1 MQVKALDATT
11 DTIAASFLPAFTPR
25 SFLPTQSYTDAFD
38 QRPGQ
43 GNNVTTLIRKYKW
56 PALLAAALMV
66 FCALIFFLIKSYT
79 YDTST
84 YFESRD
90 FIRQLKQSDAN
101 WNVKILRKKIDVS
114 NNLSLAPPPEA
125 NSRWEQLERLNN
137 SGPLAALW
145 ASRRQGYVEAVR
157 NKTLLVDQ
165 FQQHNAHLR
174 EALDALPLVEDEIQA
189 LLNEINI
196 PTPAERLSAANTI
209 VELSLATLEYTLY
222 VTPAKAQEVQR
233 LLNELG
239 PNIDRLP
246 ADRQP
251 PFLTLAQHVKSIVE
265 EQPIVNDLLD
275 RINVIPVAQEL
286 DSINE
291 LLNETQRRTA
301 ATDRQYHLYLAV
313 CASLMAI
320 LMIYLAVR
328 LVRSYSVINHINH
341 ELQLSNERLEERVQ
355 ERTRELKEAERELL
369 DAARM
374 AGMAEIATN
383 VLHNVGNVLNSVNI
397 SAELVTRKLRSSKT
411 AGLGKAVKMMN
422 EHADDLGQFITVD
435 EKGKLLPRYF
445 NELVDS
451 IAAEQTMLIEEL
463 AQLTKSIDHI
473 KEIVTTQQ
481 TYAGAARL
489 IEPLKV
495 NDLFEDAL
503 RMNSDA
509 LSRHRVTVIKEY
521 QDVPTILG
529 DKHRLLLILINLI
542 SNAKFAMS
550 HVSEPREMTLG
561 IQILEPTTLCLTVKD
576 RGEGIAPENLARI
589 FNHGFT
595 TRKDGHG
602 FGLHS
607 CALAAVEMN
616 GRLHVHSDGPGNGA
630 LFTLEIPLELA
641 NR

>member
-1 MQVKALDATT
+1 
-11 DTIAASFLPAFTPR
+11 
-25 SFLPTQSYTDAFD
+25 
-38 QRPGQ
+38 
-43 GNNVTTLIRKYKW
+43 VTHIIKKYKW
-56 PALLAAALMV
+56 PALLAAALIV
-66 FCALIFFLIKSYT
+66 FAALLFFLIKSYT
-79 YDTST
+79 YDSST

-90 FIRQLKQSDAN
+90 FIRQLKQADAN
-101 WNVKILRKKIDVS
+101 WSVKILRKKIGVN

-125 NSRWEQLERLNN
+125 GSRWEQLEQLNN
-137 SGPLAALW
+137 SGPLAVLW
-145 ASRRQGYVEAVR
+145 ASRRQGYVDAVK
-157 NKTLLVDQ
+157 NKTVLVDQ
-165 FQQHNAHLR
+165 FQQHNAKLR
-174 EALDALPLVEDEIQA
+174 TALDALPVIEDDIQT
-189 LLNEINI
+189 LLKEM
-196 PTPAERLSAANTI
+196 TVKSPAERLAVASN
-209 VELSLATLEYTLY
+209 VLELTLTTLEYALY
-222 VTPAKAQEVQR
+222 VTSDKAKEVQNQ
-233 LLNELG
+233 LNELERYI
-239 PNIDRLP
+239 NQLP
-246 ADRQP
+246 ATYQP
-251 PFLTLAQHVKSIVE
+251 PFVTLAQHVKAVIE

-275 RINVIPVAQEL
+275 RISVIPVAQEL

-301 ATDRQYHLYLAV
+301 AADRQYHVYLGV
-313 CASLMAI
+313 CASLMAL

-328 LVRSYSVINHINH
+328 LVRSYAVINQINH
-341 ELQLSNERLEERVQ
+341 ELQSSNERLEERVQ
-355 ERTRELKEAERELL
+355 ERTRELKEAERELV

-397 SAELVTRKLRSSKT
+397 SADLVTRKLRSSKT
-411 AGLGKAVKMMN
+411 LGLGKAVKMMN
-422 EHADDLGQFITVD
+422 EHADDLGQFITSD

-451 IAAEQTMLIEEL
+451 IAAEQTLLIEEL

-489 IEPLKV
+489 IEALSIS
-495 NDLFEDAL
+495 DLFEDAL
-503 RMNSDA
+503 RMNSGA
-509 LSRHRVTVIKEY
+509 LSRHHVTVIKDY
-521 QDVPTILG
+521 QDVPMIMG

-550 HVSEPREMTLG
+550 HVSDHPREMTLG
-561 IQILEPTTLCLTVKD
+561 IRVVDQRTLCVSVKD

-616 GRLHVHSDGPGNGA
+616 GHLHVHSDGPGQGA

-641 NR
+641 PT

>member
-1 MQVKALDATT
+1 M
-11 DTIAASFLPAFTPR
+11 TI
-25 SFLPTQSYTDAFD
+25 
-38 QRPGQ
+38 
-43 GNNVTTLIRKYKW
+43 LIRKYKW
-56 PALLAAALMV
+56 PALLAAALVV
-66 FCALIFFLIKSYT
+66 FSALIFFLIKSYT
-79 YDTST
+79 YDSST

-90 FIRQLKQSDAN
+90 FIRQLKQADAN
-101 WNVKILRKKIDVS
+101 WNVKILRKKIGVN

-125 NSRWEQLERLNN
+125 QSRWEQLERLNN
-137 SGPLAALW
+137 SGPLASLW
-145 ASRRQGYVEAVR
+145 ASRRQGYVEAVQ
-157 NKTLLVDQ
+157 NKRLLVEQ
-165 FQQHNAHLR
+165 FEQHNANLR
-174 EALDALPLVEDEIQA
+174 KSLDELPTVEDEIQTLLQDKKSGSEATRLTIASSVLDLA
-189 LLNEINI
+189 L
-196 PTPAERLSAANTI
+196 TTS
-209 VELSLATLEYTLY
+209 EYALY
-222 VTPAKAQEVQR
+222 VTSDKAREVQAQ
-233 LLNELG
+233 LSELERA
-239 PNIDRLP
+239 IEQLP
-246 ADRQP
+246 ASYRP
-251 PFLTLAQHVKSIVE
+251 VFVSLTQHANTVIQ
-265 EQPIVNDLLD
+265 EQPLVNDLLD
-275 RINVIPVAQEL
+275 RISVIPVAQEL

-301 ATDRQYHLYLAV
+301 ATDRQYHMYLAV
-313 CASLMAI
+313 CASLMAL

-328 LVRSYSVINHINH
+328 LVRSYSVINQINH
-341 ELQLSNERLEERVQ
+341 ELQTANDRLEERVQ
-355 ERTRELKEAERELL
+355 ERTRELKEAERELV

-397 SAELVTRKLRSSKT
+397 SAELVTRKLKNSKT
-411 AGLGKAVKMMN
+411 QGLGKAVRMMN
-422 EHADDLGQFITVD
+422 EHATDLGQFITED

-451 IAAEQTMLIEEL
+451 IANEQVQLIEEL

-495 NDLFEDAL
+495 SDLFEDAL
-503 RMNSDA
+503 RMNSGA
-509 LSRHRVTVIKEY
+509 LSRHHVTVIKDY
-521 QDVPTILG
+521 QDSPLIMG

-550 HVSEPREMTLG
+550 HVDHPREMTLG
-561 IQILEPTTLCLTVKD
+561 IRIVDPTTLHISVRD
-576 RGEGIAPENLARI
+576 RGEGIAPENQARI

-616 GRLHVHSDGPGNGA
+616 GRLYVHSDGPGQGA

-641 NR
+641 DA

>member
-1 MQVKALDATT
+1 M
-11 DTIAASFLPAFTPR
+11 TI
-25 SFLPTQSYTDAFD
+25 
-38 QRPGQ
+38 
-43 GNNVTTLIRKYKW
+43 LIRKYKW
-56 PALLAAALMV
+56 PALLAAALVV
-66 FCALIFFLIKSYT
+66 FSALIFFLIKSYT
-79 YDTST
+79 YDSST

-90 FIRQLKQSDAN
+90 FIRQLKQADAN
-101 WNVKILRKKIDVS
+101 WNVKILRKKIGVY

-125 NSRWEQLERLNN
+125 QSRWDQLERLNN
-137 SGPLAALW
+137 SGPLASLW
-145 ASRRQGYVEAVR
+145 ASRRQGYVEAIQ
-157 NKTLLVDQ
+157 NKRLLVEQ
-165 FQQHNAHLR
+165 FEQHNANLR
-174 EALDALPLVEDEIQA
+174 RSLDELPIVEDEIQTLLLDKKSGSETTRLTIASSVLDLA
-189 LLNEINI
+189 L
-196 PTPAERLSAANTI
+196 TTS
-209 VELSLATLEYTLY
+209 EYALY
-222 VTPAKAQEVQR
+222 VTSDKAREVQDQ
-233 LLNELG
+233 LGELEHQV
-239 PNIDRLP
+239 DQLP
-246 ADRQP
+246 SSYRPVFAS
-251 PFLTLAQHVKSIVE
+251 LTQHVKTIIQ
-265 EQPIVNDLLD
+265 EQPLVNDLLD
-275 RINVIPVAQEL
+275 RISVIPVAQEL
-286 DSINE
+286 DNINE

-301 ATDRQYHLYLAV
+301 ATDRKYHMYLAV
-313 CASLMAI
+313 CASLMAL

-328 LVRSYSVINHINH
+328 LVRSYSVINQINH
-341 ELQLSNERLEERVQ
+341 ELQTANDRLEERVQ
-355 ERTRELKEAERELL
+355 ERTRELKEAERELV

-397 SAELVTRKLRSSKT
+397 SAELVTRKLKNSKT
-411 AGLGKAVKMMN
+411 QGLGKAVRMMN
-422 EHADDLGQFITVD
+422 EHATDLGQFITED

-451 IAAEQTMLIEEL
+451 IANEQAMLIEEL

-495 NDLFEDAL
+495 SDLFEDAL
-503 RMNSDA
+503 RMNSGA
-509 LSRHRVTVIKEY
+509 LSRHHVTVIKDY
-521 QDVPTILG
+521 QDTPLIMG

-550 HVSEPREMTLG
+550 HVDHPREMTLG
-561 IQILEPTTLCLTVKD
+561 ISIVDPTTLHISVKD
-576 RGEGIAPENLARI
+576 RGEGIAPENQARI

-616 GRLHVHSDGPGNGA
+616 GRLYVHSDGPGQGA

-641 NR
+641 QT

>member
-1 MQVKALDATT
+1 M
-11 DTIAASFLPAFTPR
+11 TI
-25 SFLPTQSYTDAFD
+25 
-38 QRPGQ
+38 
-43 GNNVTTLIRKYKW
+43 LIRKYKW
-56 PALLAAALMV
+56 PALLAAALVV
-66 FCALIFFLIKSYT
+66 FSALIFFLIKSYT
-79 YDTST
+79 YDSST

-90 FIRQLKQSDAN
+90 FIRQLKQADAN
-101 WNVKILRKKIDVS
+101 WNVKILRKKIGVN

-125 NSRWEQLERLNN
+125 QSRWEQLERLNN
-137 SGPLAALW
+137 SGPLALLW
-145 ASRRQGYVEAVR
+145 VSRRQGYVEAVQ
-157 NKTLLVDQ
+157 NKRLLVEQ
-165 FQQHNAHLR
+165 FEQHNANLR
-174 EALDALPLVEDEIQA
+174 KSLDELPTVEDEIQTLLQDKKSGSEATRLTIASSVLDLA
-189 LLNEINI
+189 L
-196 PTPAERLSAANTI
+196 TTS
-209 VELSLATLEYTLY
+209 EYALY
-222 VTPAKAQEVQR
+222 VTSDKAREVQAQ
-233 LLNELG
+233 LSELERA
-239 PNIDRLP
+239 IEQLP
-246 ADRQP
+246 ASYRP
-251 PFLTLAQHVKSIVE
+251 VFVSLTQHANTVIQ
-265 EQPIVNDLLD
+265 EQPLVNDLLD
-275 RINVIPVAQEL
+275 RISVIPVAQEL

-301 ATDRQYHLYLAV
+301 ATDRQYHMYLAV
-313 CASLMAI
+313 CASLMAL

-328 LVRSYSVINHINH
+328 LVRSYSVINQINH
-341 ELQLSNERLEERVQ
+341 ELQTANDRLEERVQ
-355 ERTRELKEAERELL
+355 ERTRELKEAERELV

-397 SAELVTRKLRSSKT
+397 SAELVTRKLKNSKT
-411 AGLGKAVKMMN
+411 QGLGKAVRMMN
-422 EHADDLGQFITVD
+422 EHATDLGQFITED

-451 IAAEQTMLIEEL
+451 IANEQVQLIEEL

-495 NDLFEDAL
+495 SDLFEDAL
-503 RMNSDA
+503 RMNSGA
-509 LSRHRVTVIKEY
+509 LSRHHVTVIKDY
-521 QDVPTILG
+521 QDSPLIMG

-550 HVSEPREMTLG
+550 HVDHPREMTLG
-561 IQILEPTTLCLTVKD
+561 IRIVDPTTLHISVKD
-576 RGEGIAPENLARI
+576 RGEGIAPENQARI

-616 GRLHVHSDGPGNGA
+616 GRLYVHSDGPGQGA
-630 LFTLEIPLELA
+630 VFTLEIPLEWA
-641 NR
+641 DA

>member
-1 MQVKALDATT
+1 LAVALA
-11 DTIAASFLPAFTPR
+11 
-25 SFLPTQSYTDAFD
+25 
-38 QRPGQ
+38 
-43 GNNVTTLIRKYKW
+43 
-56 PALLAAALMV
+56 V
-66 FCALIFFLIKSYT
+66 FSALIFFLIKSYT
-79 YDTST
+79 YDTTT

-101 WNVKILRKKIDVS
+101 WNVKILRKKIGVN
-114 NNLSLAPPPEA
+114 NNLSLVPPPEA
-125 NSRWEQLERLNN
+125 GSRWEQLERLNN
-137 SGPLAALW
+137 TGPLAALW
-145 ASRRQGYVEAVR
+145 NSRRQGYVDAVK
-157 NKTLLVDQ
+157 NKTLLVEE
-165 FQQHNAHLR
+165 FERHNANLR
-174 EALDALPLVEDEIQA
+174 TALDALPTAEDDIQTRLKELQMGSA
-189 LLNEINI
+189 
-196 PTPAERLSAANTI
+196 TERLTAASNV
-209 VELSLATLEYTLY
+209 VELTLTTMEYAAY
-222 VTPAKAQEVQR
+222 VTSDKAREVESQ
-233 LLNELG
+233 LSELE
-239 PNIDRLP
+239 NYIRQLP
-246 ADRQP
+246 APYQP
-251 PFLTLAQHVKSIVE
+251 PFVTLTQHVRSIIA

-286 DSINE
+286 DNINE

-301 ATDRQYHLYLAV
+301 ATDRQYHIYLAV
-313 CASLMAI
+313 CASLMAL

-328 LVRSYSVINHINH
+328 LVRSYAVINLINH
-341 ELQLSNERLEERVQ
+341 ELQSANERLEERVE
-355 ERTRELKEAERELL
+355 ERTRELMEAERELV

-397 SAELVTRKLRSSKT
+397 SAELVTRKLKNSKT
-411 AGLGKAVKMMN
+411 LGLGKAVKMMN
-422 EHADDLGQFITVD
+422 EHTEDLGQFMTHD

-451 IAAEQTMLIEEL
+451 IAAEQALLIDEL
-463 AQLTKSIDHI
+463 AQLTKSVDHI

-481 TYAGAARL
+481 SYAGAARL
-489 IEPLKV
+489 IEPLNV
-495 NDLFEDAL
+495 SDLFEDAL
-503 RMNSDA
+503 RMNSGA
-509 LSRHRVTVIKEY
+509 LSRHHVTVTKDY
-521 QDVPTILG
+521 QDAPTIMG
-529 DKHRLLLILINLI
+529 DKHRLLLVLINLI

-561 IQILEPTTLCLTVKD
+561 IRIVDRTTLCLSVKD

-616 GRLHVHSDGPGNGA
+616 GRLHVHSDGPGQGA

-641 NR
+641 QA

>member
-1 MQVKALDATT
+1 MTHIIK
-11 DTIAASFLPAFTPR
+11 
-25 SFLPTQSYTDAFD
+25 
-38 QRPGQ
+38 
-43 GNNVTTLIRKYKW
+43 KYKW
-56 PALLAAALMV
+56 PALLAAALIV
-66 FCALIFFLIKSYT
+66 FAALLFFLIKSYT
-79 YDTST
+79 YDSST

-90 FIRQLKQSDAN
+90 FIRQLKQADAN
-101 WNVKILRKKIDVS
+101 WSVKILRKKIGVN

-125 NSRWEQLERLNN
+125 GSRWEQLEQLNN
-137 SGPLAALW
+137 SGPLAVLW
-145 ASRRQGYVEAVR
+145 ASRRQGYVDAVK
-157 NKTLLVDQ
+157 NKTVLVDQ
-165 FQQHNAHLR
+165 FQQHNAKLR
-174 EALDALPLVEDEIQA
+174 TALDALPVIEDDIQT
-189 LLNEINI
+189 LLKEM
-196 PTPAERLSAANTI
+196 TVKSPAERLAVASN
-209 VELSLATLEYTLY
+209 VLELTLTTLEYALY
-222 VTPAKAQEVQR
+222 VTSDKAKEVQNQ
-233 LLNELG
+233 LNELERYI
-239 PNIDRLP
+239 NQLP
-246 ADRQP
+246 ATYQP
-251 PFLTLAQHVKSIVE
+251 PFVTLAQHVKAVIE

-275 RINVIPVAQEL
+275 RISVIPVAQEL

-301 ATDRQYHLYLAV
+301 AADRQYHVYLGV
-313 CASLMAI
+313 CASLMAL

-328 LVRSYSVINHINH
+328 LVRSYAVINQINH
-341 ELQLSNERLEERVQ
+341 ELQSSNERLEERVQ
-355 ERTRELKEAERELL
+355 ERTRELKEAERELV

-397 SAELVTRKLRSSKT
+397 SADLVTRKLRSSKT
-411 AGLGKAVKMMN
+411 LGLGKAVKMMN
-422 EHADDLGQFITVD
+422 EHADDLGQFITSD

-451 IAAEQTMLIEEL
+451 IAAEQTLLIEEL

-489 IEPLKV
+489 IEALSIS
-495 NDLFEDAL
+495 DLFEDAL
-503 RMNSDA
+503 RMNSGA
-509 LSRHRVTVIKEY
+509 LSRHHVTVIKDY
-521 QDVPTILG
+521 QDVPMIMG

-550 HVSEPREMTLG
+550 HVSDHPREMTLG
-561 IQILEPTTLCLTVKD
+561 IRVVDQRTLCVSVKD

-616 GRLHVHSDGPGNGA
+616 GHLHVHSDGPGQGA

-641 NR
+641 PT

>member
-1 MQVKALDATT
+1 MTT
-11 DTIAASFLPAFTPR
+11 TI
-25 SFLPTQSYTDAFD
+25 Q
-38 QRPGQ
+38 
-43 GNNVTTLIRKYKW
+43 KYKW
-56 PALLAAALMV
+56 PALLAVALAV
-66 FCALIFFLIKSYT
+66 FSALIFFLIKSYT
-79 YDTST
+79 YDTTT

-101 WNVKILRKKIDVS
+101 WNVKILRKKIGVN
-114 NNLSLAPPPEA
+114 NNLSLVPPPEA
-125 NSRWEQLERLNN
+125 GSRWEQLERLNN
-137 SGPLAALW
+137 TGPLAALW
-145 ASRRQGYVEAVR
+145 NSRRQGYVDAVK
-157 NKTLLVDQ
+157 NKTLLVEE
-165 FQQHNAHLR
+165 FERHNANLR
-174 EALDALPLVEDEIQA
+174 TALDALPTAEDDIQTRLKELQMGSA
-189 LLNEINI
+189 
-196 PTPAERLSAANTI
+196 TERLTAASNV
-209 VELSLATLEYTLY
+209 VELTLTTMEYAAY
-222 VTPAKAQEVQR
+222 VTSDKAREVESQ
-233 LLNELG
+233 LSELE
-239 PNIDRLP
+239 NYIRQLP
-246 ADRQP
+246 ASYQP
-251 PFLTLAQHVKSIVE
+251 PFVTLTQHVRSIIA

-286 DSINE
+286 DNINE

-301 ATDRQYHLYLAV
+301 ATDRQYHIYLAV
-313 CASLMAI
+313 CASLMAL

-328 LVRSYSVINHINH
+328 LVRSYAVINLINH
-341 ELQLSNERLEERVQ
+341 ELQSANERLEERVE
-355 ERTRELKEAERELL
+355 ERTRELMEAERELV

-397 SAELVTRKLRSSKT
+397 SAELVTRKLKNSKT
-411 AGLGKAVKMMN
+411 LGLGKAVKMMN
-422 EHADDLGQFITVD
+422 EHTEDLGQFMTHD

-451 IAAEQTMLIEEL
+451 IAAEQALLIDEL
-463 AQLTKSIDHI
+463 AQLTKSVDHI

-481 TYAGAARL
+481 SYAGAARL
-489 IEPLKV
+489 IEPLNV
-495 NDLFEDAL
+495 SDLFEDAL
-503 RMNSDA
+503 RMNSGA
-509 LSRHRVTVIKEY
+509 LSRHHVTVTKDY
-521 QDVPTILG
+521 QDAPTIMG
-529 DKHRLLLILINLI
+529 DKHRLLLVLINLI

-561 IQILEPTTLCLTVKD
+561 IRIVDRTTLCLSVKD

-616 GRLHVHSDGPGNGA
+616 GRLHVHSDGPGQGA

-641 NR
+641 QA